1 MMDILETVHNKLKAD
16 SFIKGEVGDRI
27 KYYDYPATGD
37 RFGATIVLEE
47 VDAPKPGDYAD
58 NNWMTDDFFVH
69 IEVWVNGTGGRKKRD
84 AIANRIRQVMWNEL
98 GFAHASSM
106 KPEWDKE
113 TNTFRDARRY
123 RGKFYRDDL
132 DTL

>member
-1 MMDILETVHNKLKAD
+1 MDILETVYNTLRSD
-16 SFIKGEVGDRI
+16 SFINSEVGGRI

-37 RFGATIVLEE
+37 LTGPTIVIEE
-47 VDAPKPGDYAD
+47 VDAPMPSDYAD

-69 IEVWVNGTGGRKKRD
+69 IEVWVKGNRKKRD
-84 AIANRIRQVMWNEL
+84 AIAARIRQVMWDKL
-98 GFAHASSM
+98 GFAQSSSM
-106 KPEWDKE
+106 RPEWDKP

-123 RGKFYRDDL
+123 RGKTYRDDI